1 MPVPARRPGTFRRA
15 LASGAAIACAIA
27 AVVPTACRP
36 QDLVAAPDAKA
47 PVVAHGFDVVAADFD
62 GLLELLRSGRARTT
76 VVNCWA
82 TWCAPCVAEL
92 PDLLAAAAPWK
103 DDALRVVL
111 VSYDLMVP
119 NSGLDRV
126 SGVAKLKSFLEQREC
141 ELGDHVT
148 VVLYDDEAKKLDDR
162 FDLPGPIPTTVVLD
176 RDLRVVGRERGPA
189 TRARFD
195 ELIGAAAK

>member
-1 MPVPARRPGTFRRA
+1 
-15 LASGAAIACAIA
+15 
-27 AVVPTACRP
+27 
-36 QDLVAAPDAKA
+36 
-47 PVVAHGFDVVAADFD
+47 
-62 GLLELLRSGRARTT
+62 

-92 PDLLAAAAPWK
+92 PDLLASAAPRK
-103 DDALRVVL
+103 DHSLRVVL
-111 VSYDLMVP
+111 VSYDLMVA

-126 SGVAKLKSFLEQREC
+126 SGAAKVRSFLEQREF

-176 RDLRVVGRERGPA
+176 RDLKVVGRERGAA

-195 ELIGAAAK
+195 ELIGAAAE